1 MTKLAPILIP
11 LLNPNEPEAVLAGLH
26 VREGQWVEPGDILCT
41 LETTKSAADVQAE
54 AQGYI
59 LGLHAEPGQ
68 TLTAG
73 ETLCYLADSP
83 NAEIPKSTSGS
94 VKAAD
99 SQGALSTDHPDGLRI
114 TQPALAL
121 ANQMGIDLTSL
132 PIGPLIT
139 EKTLREL
146 QNASQILQTAP
157 EAEYSATDLVIYGA
171 GGHGKSLV
179 DLIRS
184 MGTYRIIGFI
194 DDGLAAQPNP
204 PPVMGL
210 PVLGGGEALEPL
222 YQRGVRLAVN
232 AVGGIGSLGVRIK
245 VFERL
250 HKAGF
255 ACPNVSHPCAVIE
268 PSASLQGGV
277 QVFALAYV
285 GSEVKLGY
293 GAIINTGAVISH
305 ECSLGNYV
313 NISPG
318 AILAGQVKVGDGAL
332 IGMGVTVN
340 LQVKIG
346 AGSRI
351 GNSAVIKADV
361 PENGIVRAG
370 SIWPA

>member
-1 MTKLAPILIP
+1 MTKPTPVLIP

-26 VREGQWVEPGDILCT
+26 VREGQWIEPGDILCT
-41 LETTKSAADVQAE
+41 LETTKSAAEVQAE

-59 LGLHAEPGQ
+59 LGLQAEPGQ

-73 ETLCYLADSP
+73 ETLCYLSDSP
-83 NAEIPKSTSGS
+83 DAEIPIEVSRSA
-94 VKAAD
+94 KAAD
-99 SQGALSTDHPDGLRI
+99 PQGSTSMDHPVGLRI

-121 ANQMGIDLTSL
+121 ANQIGIDLTSL
-132 PIGPLIT
+132 PVGPLIT
-139 EKTLREL
+139 EKALREL
-146 QNASQILQTAP
+146 QNASQTRQAASK
-157 EAEYSATDLVIYGA
+157 AEFSPTDLVIYGA

-194 DDGLAAQPNP
+194 DDGLAAQLNP

-210 PVLGGGEALEPL
+210 PVLGSSEALETL
-222 YQRGVRLAVN
+222 YQQGVRLAVN

-250 HKAGF
+250 RQAGF
-255 ACPNVSHPCAVIE
+255 ACPNVIHPRAVIE
-268 PSASLQGGV
+268 PSASLEGGG
-277 QVFALAYV
+277 QIFALAYV
-285 GSEVKLGY
+285 GSEAKLGY
-293 GAIINTGAVISH
+293 GAIINTGAIISH

-318 AILAGQVKVGDGAL
+318 AILAGQVTVGDDAL

-346 AGSRI
+346 AGARI
-351 GNSAVIKADV
+351 GNGAVVKADV

-370 SIWPA
+370 STWPV